1 MTASDFISSPPSAL
15 NVRNVKTHPSKEHGH
30 AVARKVADLNE
41 PSRHH
46 KQQCQGEPQTPRRRK
61 RDAFFALFTPS
72 KHERVPEEPAKMGLA
87 VSVQVPSA
95 YMNPNHKGSLVS
107 GKRVA
112 YSRYMHQGR
121 KAALSKKLE
130 SAIPEDEQVIE
141 FPATQAQQEEAQA
154 KAALETSETKRVVAR
169 SLFF

>member
-1 MTASDFISSPPSAL
+1 MAASDFISSPASAL
-15 NVRNVKTHPSKEHGH
+15 NVRNVKAQPSKEHGH
-30 AVARKVADLNE
+30 AVARKIADLNE
-41 PSRHH
+41 PSRQHN
-46 KQQCQGEPQTPRRRK
+46 QQQDEPQTPRWRK
-61 RDAFFALFTPS
+61 RDAFFALFKSS
-72 KHERVPEEPAKMGLA
+72 KHERAPEEPTHAS
-87 VSVQVPSA
+87 VTVPVQVPSA

-130 SAIPEDEQVIE
+130 CAIPEDDQMLE
-141 FPATQAQQEEAQA
+141 FPATQAQQE
-154 KAALETSETKRVVAR
+154 KAALEASESKRVVAR